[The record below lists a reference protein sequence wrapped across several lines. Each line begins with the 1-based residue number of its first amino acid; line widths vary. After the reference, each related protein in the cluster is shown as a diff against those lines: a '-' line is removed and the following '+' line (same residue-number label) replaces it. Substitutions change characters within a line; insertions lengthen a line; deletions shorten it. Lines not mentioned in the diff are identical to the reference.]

1 MMDNSCSTGKCFWDK
16 RGRQSEVQ
24 FVVSKT
30 FGHNV
35 IAIVYDFDGTL
46 TPQPMQEYTILPEIG
61 IKDGNEFWKRVNK
74 ESRRINGEEI
84 VTYMRL
90 MLEESQ
96 SKHYPVTAQRLKKL
110 AKNIDYFSGVGTY
123 FKRINNYVKNKF
135 HNKVELRHYV
145 ISAGLKEIISGT
157 SIGKY
162 FHKIFASEYYYNE
175 YGAAVFPKVIV
186 NDTLKTQFIFRINKG
201 KEDLNESINLHM
213 PMSLR
218 PIPFQNILYIGDGL
232 TDVPCMTVIRKNGG
246 YAIAVYKS
254 RDSQGKR
261 ICKELLKAERVD
273 FITKADYKSSSELDY
288 LVKLVLDNMAQGIRY
303 GQESFRQSKMYL
315 MKGERSG

>member
-1 MMDNSCSTGKCFWDK
+1 VFILTAFK
-16 RGRQSEVQ
+16 
-24 FVVSKT
+24 
-30 FGHNV
+30 HNV

-61 IKDGNEFWKRVNK
+61 IKNGRKFWGRVNE
-74 ESRRINGEEI
+74 ESKRTNGEEI

-90 MLEESQ
+90 MLEESK
-96 SKHYPVTAQRLKKL
+96 SRHYPVTVRKLNQL
-110 AKNIDYFSGVGTY
+110 AKNINFFPGVHTY
-123 FKRINNYVKNKF
+123 FKRINNYVKN
-135 HNKVELRHYV
+135 HLIEKVELRHYV

-157 SIGKY
+157 AIAEY
-162 FHKIFASEYYYNE
+162 IYKIFASEYYYDE

-201 KEDLNESINLHM
+201 KENLSENINLHM
-213 PMSLR
+213 PLPAR
-218 PIPFQNILYIGDGL
+218 PVPFQNILYIGDGL

-254 RDSQGKR
+254 HNSAGKN

-273 FITKADYKSSSELDY
+273 FIAGADYRSGSELDH
-288 LVKLVLDNMAQGIRY
+288 LVKLMLDNMAEGIRY
-303 GQESFRQSKMYL
+303 GRQSFRQSQKYQT
-315 MKGERSG
+315 